1 MPAMTVQTS
10 AVGKSWDP
18 FEYEVAAVK
27 IREYADAVGFDAP
40 IYHDGAAAREAGFRG
55 VVAPPMFCVVYSAGA
70 MAPALF
76 DPEVAMDFASMV
88 HGSQEFRWGE
98 PVCAGD
104 LITTT
109 ASCREI
115 DERDGKGFYVFETV
129 SVNREGEETV
139 RGTWTNIVRN
149 P

>member
-1 MPAMTVQTS
+1 MTVETA

-18 FEYEVAAVK
+18 FEYEVGSVK
-27 IREYADAVGFDAP
+27 IREYAAAVGFDDP
-40 IYHDGAAAREAGFRG
+40 IYHDDAAARGAGFRG
-55 VVAPPMFCVVYSAGA
+55 IVAPPMFCVVYSAGA

-76 DPEVAMDFASMV
+76 DPEVQMDFASMV
-88 HGSQEFRWGE
+88 HGSQEFHWSE

-104 LITTT
+104 TVTTT
-109 ASCREI
+109 ASCIEI
-115 DERDGKGFYVFETV
+115 EERDGKGFYVFGTV
-129 SVNREGEETV
+129 SLNQDGSETV